1 MLLSCR
7 LALTGLALTGLLLP
21 GAPAMAQHAPV
32 VIANKS
38 VSIDHIDAGQA
49 TQIFLRQVQKW
60 PDGMPIEPVDIK
72 EGSPLRTEFYAKV
85 TGRTP
90 GQLRAYW
97 ARQAFTGMG
106 FPPREVATAEDVARA
121 VRAQP
126 GGIGYIDRKDA
137 DDSTKV
143 LLDTAR

>member
-1 MLLSCR
+1 MPMFR
-7 LALTGLALTGLLLP
+7 RLALTGLLLSA
-21 GAPAMAQHAPV
+21 APAMAQPVPV

-38 VSIDHIDAGQA
+38 VSIEHIDAGQA
-49 TQIFLRQVQKW
+49 TQIFLRQLQKW
-60 PDGMPIEPVDIK
+60 PDGVPIEPVDIK
-72 EGSPLRTEFYAKV
+72 EGSPLRAEFYARV

-126 GGIGYIDRKDA
+126 GGIGYIDRKDV

>member
-1 MLLSCR
+1 MPMFR
-7 LALTGLALTGLLLP
+7 RLALTGLLLS
-21 GAPAMAQHAPV
+21 AAMAQPVPV

-38 VSIDHIDAGQA
+38 VSIEHIDAGQA
-49 TQIFLRQVQKW
+49 TQIFLRQLQKW
-60 PDGMPIEPVDIK
+60 PDGVPIEPVDIK
-72 EGSPLRTEFYAKV
+72 EGSPLRAEFYARV

-97 ARQAFTGMG
+97 ARQAFTGTG

-126 GGIGYIDRKDA
+126 GGIGYIDRKDV

>member
-1 MLLSCR
+1 MSMFHH
-7 LALTGLALTGLLLP
+7 LALTGFLLL
-21 GAPAMAQHAPV
+21 GAPAMAQHVPV

-38 VSIDHIDAGQA
+38 VSIERIDAGQA
-49 TQIFLRQVQKW
+49 TQIFLRQLQKW
-60 PDGMPIEPVDIK
+60 PDGVPIEPVDIK
-72 EGSPLRTEFYAKV
+72 EGSPLRAEFYARV

-126 GGIGYIDRKDA
+126 GGIGYIDRKDV

>member
-1 MLLSCR
+1 MIR
-7 LALTGLALTGLLLP
+7 QRVLALAGLLLLG
-21 GAPAMAQHAPV
+21 GAPVAFAQGAPV

-38 VSIDHIDAGQA
+38 VPVDRIDAGQA
-49 TQIFLRQVQKW
+49 TQIFLKQIHTW
-60 PDGMPIEPVDIK
+60 PDGVAIEPVDIK
-72 EGSPLRTEFYAKV
+72 EGSPLRIEFYAKV

-121 VRAQP
+121 VQAQP
-126 GGIGYIDRKDA
+126 GGVGYVDRKDA
-137 DDSTKV
+137 DGSTKV
-143 LLDTAR
+143 LLDINK